1 MPVYLK
7 VNKMRKLHNV
17 RKMTGATTAT
27 TATNENANVELAND
41 LMLFVGL
48 ALDYSNHK
56 NAMVAVKIA
65 MTPYIERY
73 RASGYTTISAGA
85 KGRSKVIPTPA
96 INELPYTLVVA
107 SFDAICSKR
116 GIVYDN
122 TTKLAG
128 GKTQWQNAKNQFL
141 ASFKLALETG
151 EWDNNASR
159 AASNETAEPT
169 AEPKEKSARGSKE
182 RKAPTVDSVAK
193 SLLEKGLTTQQ
204 LLDVLAKVCKEC
216 SCDEWSYNVVKTDHP
231 KKTK

>member
-1 MPVYLK
+1 MSK
-7 VNKMRKLHNV
+7 FANV
-17 RKMTGATTAT
+17 RKMTATAT
-27 TATNENANVELAND
+27 ATATATNENANVELAND

-56 NAMVAVKIA
+56 ASMQAVKIA
-65 MTPYIERY
+65 MTPHIERY

-96 INELPYTLVVA
+96 VNELPYTLVVA
-107 SFDAICSKR
+107 SFDAMCSKR

-122 TTKLAG
+122 ITKLAG

-159 AASNETAEPT
+159 AASNETAEST
-169 AEPKEKSARGSKE
+169 AETKEKSKKGTRAASVFDAKKIADTMSGKYTTAQV
-182 RKAPTVDSVAK
+182 KAII
-193 SLLEKGLTTQQ
+193 
-204 LLDVLAKVCKEC
+204 
-216 SCDEWSYNVVKTDHP
+216 DELNKLIA
-231 KKTK
+231 

>member
-1 MPVYLK
+1 
-7 VNKMRKLHNV
+7 MRKLHNV
-17 RKMTGATTAT
+17 RKMTATATATATT

-65 MTPYIERY
+65 MTPHIERY

-85 KGRSKVIPTPA
+85 KGRSKTIPTPA
-96 INELPYTLVVA
+96 VNELPYTLVVA
-107 SFDAICSKR
+107 SFDAMCSKR
-116 GIVYDN
+116 GIAYDN

-141 ASFKLALETG
+141 ASFKLALDTG

-159 AASNETAEPT
+159 AASNETAET
-169 AEPKEKSARGSKE
+169 AESAETKEKAKKGTRAASVFDAKKIADNMAGKYTTAQM
-182 RKAPTVDSVAK
+182 KAII
-193 SLLEKGLTTQQ
+193 
-204 LLDVLAKVCKEC
+204 
-216 SCDEWSYNVVKTDHP
+216 DELNKLIA
-231 KKTK
+231 

>member
-1 MPVYLK
+1 MK
-7 VNKMRKLHNV
+7 NV
-17 RKMTGATTAT
+17 KRLVKSTTATATATATAT
-27 TATNENANVELAND
+27 TATSENANVELAND

-85 KGRSKVIPTPA
+85 KGRSKVIPTPLA
-96 INELPYTLVVA
+96 NELPYTLVVA
-107 SFDAICSKR
+107 SFDAMCSKR

-122 TTKLAG
+122 TAKLAG

-141 ASFKLALETG
+141 ASFKLALDTG

-169 AEPKEKSARGSKE
+169 AEPKVKVLRGAKTEK
-182 RKAPTVDSVAK
+182 TIDVAK
-193 SLLEKGLTTQQ
+193 IAEKLNKDLNEAQTIALMELL
-204 LLDVLAKVCKEC
+204 C
-216 SCDEWSYNVVKTDHP
+216 STISDKNKTYKIVKQ
-231 KKTK
+231 